1 MLNAGDVGLN
11 LLFNREGFNN
21 QIRNLASS
29 LSSALGIGLSTVAL
43 VNFTKSSLELG
54 SDLAEVQN
62 VVDVTFGSMAEDINE
77 FASTAI
83 TQLGLSETSAKQYA
97 STMGAMLKSMGLSTN
112 QALEM
117 SKAITSLSADM
128 ASFYNLDN
136 DMAFEKIR
144 AGISGE
150 TEPLKALGINM
161 SVANM
166 EAYALS
172 QGINKAYDSMSQSE
186 QAILRYNYLLSVT
199 ADAQGDFARTSNG
212 WANQTRILTE
222 QWNAFKATMGQAFIN
237 ILSPVVKWLN
247 IVISKLQI
255 AANAFKSFIDQV
267 TGNTDSSNATASI
280 ANNLVGA
287 TDGANSLT
295 DGLDD
300 ATDSAKEV
308 VKEVSRLQGFDEINL
323 LSKSN
328 NSGGNN
334 PVDMDISSIGNG
346 GNEQISKTKKKK
358 KEMSTVFDEIIG
370 KVKELT
376 SLFKQGFKIGVGD
389 MSVFD
394 SIRSNISSVK
404 DSFMNIFTD
413 GEVLSAANNL
423 LNSISLYLGKHL
435 GAITSVGA
443 TVADFFT
450 GSIAKY
456 LDQNKNFIKEKIISI
471 FNIKAE
477 ILDIIGDLE
486 VAIAD
491 IFTVFRGDTAK
502 QIGSDLVEIF
512 ANSFLEIVEIS
523 EKLGRD
529 IINCIAKPI
538 IDNKDAIKQA
548 MQGTLEAIQEVTG
561 TIANFVSDT
570 WKKIEK
576 LYDEHIKPFFDAIAE
591 GISSIVETL
600 LKNYNQYIVPLLKWI
615 GDKFTEL
622 VEKHISPMVDKILN
636 FVGKVIDALKD
647 IWNNVLVP
655 FINWIINTIVP
666 KIVPIVKTIVEIV
679 SIGIGIICDVIGGI
693 MDVLSGIIDFITGV
707 FTGDWKK
714 AWKGVKEIFGGIW
727 DSLGGIVKGALNV
740 VIDIANWAIKK
751 INKALTINIPDWDI
765 LPDSIQGKSYSFEI
779 PTIQKLAQGGFVKA
793 NTPQLAMIGDN
804 TRYGEIVAPENKLSE
819 LLDKAVSKGGADEE
833 VLYKAFLR
841 ALKDMPNNDVV
852 LNVDGVRLGNAV
864 AKGVNK
870 ITKTNGGICPIIT

>member
-1 MLNAGDVGLN
+1 MLNAGDIGLN
-11 LLFNREGFNN
+11 LLFNREGLNN

-62 VVDVTFGSMAEDINE
+62 VVDVTFGNMAEDINE

-136 DMAFEKIR
+136 DTAFEKIR

-172 QGINKAYDSMSQSE
+172 QGINKAYDSMTQSE

-199 ADAQGDFARTSNG
+199 ADAQGDFARTSNS

-255 AANAFKSFIDQV
+255 AANTFKSFINQV

-280 ANNLVGA
+280 ANNLASA

-295 DGLDD
+295 DGLDN

-308 VKEVSRLQGFDEINL
+308 VKEVNRLQGFDEINL

-346 GNEQISKTKKKK
+346 GNEQISKTTDEA
-358 KEMSTVFDEIIG
+358 KEMSTVFDEIIN
-370 KVKELT
+370 KVKKLNEFLNPTKIALQGLSGELKR
-376 SLFKQGFKIGVGD
+376 LGVFA
-389 MSVFD
+389 FD
-394 SIRSNISSVK
+394 GLK
-404 DSFMNIFTD
+404 DF
-413 GEVLSAANNL
+413 
-423 LNSISLYLGKHL
+423 Y
-435 GAITSVGA
+435 
-443 TVADFFT
+443 
-450 GSIAKY
+450 
-456 LDQNKNFIKEKIISI
+456 
-471 FNIKAE
+471 
-477 ILDIIGDLE
+477 
-486 VAIAD
+486 
-491 IFTVFRGDTAK
+491 
-502 QIGSDLVEIF
+502 
-512 ANSFLEIVEIS
+512 NSFLKPVAAWTIGEG
-523 EKLGRD
+523 LPRF
-529 IINCIAKPI
+529 INAITNGLAKVNWQKINDSLHDLWIALTPFAI
-538 IDNKDAIKQA
+538 NIGEGLLWFWENILVPFGTWTLNDAVPA
-548 MQGTLEAIQEVTG
+548 FLDLLSG
-561 TIANFVSDT
+561 
-570 WKKIEK
+570 
-576 LYDEHIKPFFDAIAE
+576 AIAVLNPILEVFMELGEWLWNEFLQPIASWTGGVIISVLE
-591 GISSIVETL
+591 GL
-600 LKNYNQYIVPLLKWI
+600 AN
-615 GDKFTEL
+615 
-622 VEKHISPMVDKILN
+622 
-636 FVGKVIDALKD
+636 ALKD
-647 IWNNVLVP
+647 IGEWMSNNKSIVEGITVAVLAFFGAWAVGKIKEFIDLSGGLCGALVQIATKLASTTLAQNLYNIAQGVGNVLTTAWNGLCVIASGVTTALGIA
-655 FINWIINTIVP
+655 FNFLCS
-666 KIVPIVKTIVEIV
+666 PIGLVT
-679 SIGIGIICDVIGGI
+679 
-693 MDVLSGIIDFITGV
+693 LAITGAIAVGVLLYKNWDTIKEKASELWENIKNV
-707 FTGDWKK
+707 FDKIK
-714 AWKGVKEIFGGIW
+714 DKIKSVCDSIKGFF
-727 DSLGGIVKGALNV
+727 KGMINFV
-740 VIDIANWAIKK
+740 VEV
-751 INKALTINIPDWDI
+751 INKLINGINKISIDLPDWDI
-765 LPDSIQGKSYSFEI
+765 LPDSIQGKSFNPNI
-779 PTIQKLAQGGFVKA
+779 PQIPMLAEGGFVEA

-804 TRYGEIVAPENKLSE
+804 TKYGEIVAPENKLSE
-819 LLDKAVSKGGADEE
+819 LLDKAVSKGSADEE
-833 VLYKAFLR
+833 TLYRAFLR
-841 ALKDMPNNDVV
+841 ALNDMPRQQTEVKIGESTLMWIIING
-852 LNVDGVRLGNAV
+852 L
-864 AKGVNK
+864 NK
-870 ITKTNGGICPIIT
+870 IIKQNGGVCPINI

>member
-1 MLNAGDVGLN
+1 MLNAGDIGLN

-62 VVDVTFGSMAEDINE
+62 VVDVTFGNMAEDINE

-97 STMGAMLKSMGLSTN
+97 STMGAMLKSMGLSTS

-136 DMAFEKIR
+136 DTAFEKIR

-172 QGINKAYDSMSQSE
+172 QGINKAYDSMTQSE
-186 QAILRYNYLLSVT
+186 QAMLRYNYLLSVT

-237 ILSPVVKWLN
+237 VLSPVVKWLN
-247 IVISKLQI
+247 VVISKLQI
-255 AANAFKSFIDQV
+255 AANTFKSFIEQV
-267 TGNTDSSNATASI
+267 TGNTESSNTTASI

-295 DGLDD
+295 DSLDS
-300 ATDSAKEV
+300 AVDSAKGV

-323 LSKSN
+323 LSKSSDSN
-328 NSGGNN
+328 GDS
-334 PVDMDISSIGNG
+334 PIDMDISSIGNSNDG
-346 GNEQISKTKKKK
+346 INKTTDEA
-358 KEMSTVFDEIIG
+358 KEMSTVFDRIIG

-376 SLFKQGFKIGVGD
+376 NLFKQGFKIGLGD

-404 DSFMNIFTD
+404 GSFMNIFTD

-443 TVADFFT
+443 TIVDFFT

-471 FNIKAE
+471 FNVKAE

-491 IFTVFRGDTAK
+491 IFTVFRSDTAK
-502 QIGSDLVEIF
+502 QIGADLIVIF
-512 ANSFLEIVEIS
+512 ANSFLEIVELA

-576 LYDEHIKPFFDAIAE
+576 LYDEHIKPFFDSIAE
-591 GISSIVETL
+591 GISSVVATL
-600 LKNYNQYIVPLLKWI
+600 LNNYNQYIVPLLKWI
-615 GDKFTEL
+615 GDKFAEL

-666 KIVPIVKTIVEIV
+666 KIVPIVKTVVEIV
-679 SIGIGIICDVIGGI
+679 STGIGVICDVIGGV
-693 MDVLSGIIDFITGV
+693 MDVLSGIIEFISGI
-707 FTGDWKK
+707 FTLNWKRT
-714 AWKGVKEIFGGIW
+714 WNGVKEIFSGVWGAL
-727 DSLGGIVKGALNV
+727 SGIVKGALNL
-740 VIDIANWAIKK
+740 VIDVINWAIEK
-751 INKALTINIPDWDI
+751 INKALTIEIPDWDI

-779 PTIQKLAQGGFVKA
+779 PAIPKLAQGGFVEA

-804 TRYGEIVAPENKLSE
+804 TKYGEIVAPENKLSE
-819 LLDKAVSKGGADEE
+819 LLDKAVSKGGTDEE
-833 VLYKAFLR
+833 TLYKAFLR
-841 ALKDMPNNDVV
+841 ALKDMPSNDVV

-870 ITKTNGGICPIIT
+870 ITKANGGICPIIT